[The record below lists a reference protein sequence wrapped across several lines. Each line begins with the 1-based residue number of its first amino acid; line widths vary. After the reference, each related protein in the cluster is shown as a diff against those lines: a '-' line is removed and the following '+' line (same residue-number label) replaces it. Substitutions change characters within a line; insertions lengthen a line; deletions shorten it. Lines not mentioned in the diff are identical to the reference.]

1 MLRLSLLDDLLYK
14 FSFPSVKFGVAFLL
28 PKHSKMSTKSSR
40 RQWLQQSSLGL
51 LGLGISFRS
60 MGNEEGIERIAGVED
75 GLINLGS
82 NENPYGISAKA
93 KQALLDMLGEANRY
107 QFNVASLA
115 SFKKTIGD
123 YYKVGENQVLV
134 TAGSGEGLALLAR
147 HFSKGNI
154 VAADITFG
162 VLPNT
167 AKKIGTKVIEVPLTK
182 EKVHDL
188 PAMMKAINNET
199 QLVYICNP
207 ANPSSTILENSAL
220 KSFCE
225 EASKKTVVLIDEAY
239 NEFMDNGASQSM
251 INIIDKNPN
260 VLVIKTFS
268 KIHAMA
274 GLRIGFIIGHPSLI
288 SKLQPDYFQS
298 SSMCISNL
306 AMAAAMASLNDEE
319 HKKTSREKNAA
330 AKNYTIAELKK
341 IGIDAMPSYT
351 NFIFFPIKKYKG
363 NYAEDMFAKHKIIL
377 RSNQYADGQWAR
389 VSIGTMDEMK
399 KYIEITNKSNSFA

>member
-1 MLRLSLLDDLLYK
+1 M
-14 FSFPSVKFGVAFLL
+14 PAN
-28 PKHSKMSTKSSR
+28 TSR
-40 RQWLQQSSLGL
+40 RQWLQQSALAT

-60 MGNEEGIERIAGVED
+60 MGNEERLQRIISPDSGI
-75 GLINLGS
+75 INLGS

-107 QFNVASLA
+107 QFNVSSLS

-123 YYKVGENQVLV
+123 YYHVGENQVLV

-147 HFSKGNI
+147 HFNKGNI
-154 VAADITFG
+154 VAADITFA

-167 AKKIGTKVIEVPLTK
+167 AKKIGTKVIEVPLTADK
-182 EKVHDL
+182 KHDL
-188 PAMMKAINNET
+188 PEMLKAINNET

-207 ANPSSTILENSAL
+207 ANPSSTIIETSAL

-239 NEFMDNGASQSM
+239 NELMDNGAAQSM
-251 INIIDKNPN
+251 INIVDKNPN

-274 GLRIGFIIGHPSLI
+274 GLRIGFIIGHPTLI
-288 SKLQPDYFQS
+288 SKLQANYFQS
-298 SSMCISNL
+298 SNMCISNL

-319 HKKTSREKNAA
+319 HKLMSKQKNDA
-330 AKNYTIAELKK
+330 AKNYTINELRKF
-341 IGIDAMPSYT
+341 GIEAMPSHT

-363 NYAEDMFAKHKIIL
+363 NYAEDMFGKHKIIL

-399 KYIEITNKSNSFA
+399 KYIEITAKTTSFASN